1 MPPLPVQYCARF
13 PPEIFLDEEPAL
25 FCSATNPKGYA
36 ASLPHN
42 NNVRR
47 ISCVCHNMKIIGSI
61 VEEQGVTFA
70 IVLVKQ
76 WVTQTPAEADKE
88 REALQVYFPNMPI
101 VLASQDF
108 QGRFSYQGRKD
119 IVDLLANISPIQ
131 IPWKDYQ
138 TID

>member
-1 MPPLPVQYCARF
+1 
-13 PPEIFLDEEPAL
+13 
-25 FCSATNPKGYA
+25 
-36 ASLPHN
+36 
-42 NNVRR
+42 
-47 ISCVCHNMKIIGSI
+47 MKIIGSI